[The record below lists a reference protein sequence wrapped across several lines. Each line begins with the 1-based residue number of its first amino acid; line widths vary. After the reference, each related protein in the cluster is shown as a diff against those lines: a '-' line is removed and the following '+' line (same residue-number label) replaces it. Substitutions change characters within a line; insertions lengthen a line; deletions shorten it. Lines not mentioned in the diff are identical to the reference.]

1 MVQCV
6 YDYLLMQ
13 HQKWQKMSKRPD
25 AELVVE
31 HIAYDHT
38 INYVDNTIVI
48 LNASN
53 GIVAK

>member
-1 MVQCV
+1 
-6 YDYLLMQ
+6 MQ
-13 HQKWQKMSKRPD
+13 HRKWQKMSKRPD

-38 INYVDNTIVI
+38 VNYVDSTIII